1 MERISAPNGSQ
12 VNLETLI
19 DTVQSRAL
27 LNINNRIKSIVSTPG
42 FLLSVTNGAYSA
54 DFSLSLNNSDSTISC
69 FTGSAIFPNYEYVTT
84 TVALTIA
91 NPCVGQTTKG
101 FAVILNYRESGTSP
115 VKALN
120 AFVYDK
126 LGSASLSRNTVFTD
140 SAFLT
145 TVEITSNITAIKN
158 SLTSNQLL
166 VGVVYSHPGFSSSD
180 AGLSS
185 YPVEIVSA
193 TYGISDLRLDSRA
206 QFSSSLIADTKV
218 LYKDRPSTGSNKF
231 NQQIEFGQTVTFS
244 GTIDMGVNAGLY
256 LTSANLAPFE
266 INSSTG
272 NHARFLQEGGVS
284 KAYIPSLKVKS
295 VVVNAGTDEVPD

>member
-1 MERISAPNGSQ
+1 
-12 VNLETLI
+12 
-19 DTVQSRAL
+19 
-27 LNINNRIKSIVSTPG
+27 
-42 FLLSVTNGAYSA
+42 
-54 DFSLSLNNSDSTISC
+54 
-69 FTGSAIFPNYEYVTT
+69 
-84 TVALTIA
+84 
-91 NPCVGQTTKG
+91 
-101 FAVILNYRESGTSP
+101 
-115 VKALN
+115 
-120 AFVYDK
+120 
-126 LGSASLSRNTVFTD
+126 
-140 SAFLT
+140 
-145 TVEITSNITAIKN
+145 
-158 SLTSNQLL
+158 
-166 VGVVYSHPGFSSSD
+166 
-180 AGLSS
+180 LSS